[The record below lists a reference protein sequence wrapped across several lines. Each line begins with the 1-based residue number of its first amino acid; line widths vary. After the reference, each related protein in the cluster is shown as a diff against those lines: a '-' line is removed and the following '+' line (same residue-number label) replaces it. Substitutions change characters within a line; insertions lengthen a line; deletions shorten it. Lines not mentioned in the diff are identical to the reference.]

1 MADSSQ
7 EKRKKR
13 IRYILCGLAE
23 PDEPINHFRLVAG
36 SKISLETDHQ
46 ALRVVLPD
54 DLVLDKCCCDSYSTT
69 TDTRTLH
76 ELGATPIVR
85 ISGRWI
91 AMPNLWP
98 AYQPHQWYLI
108 LQKQHIYGTLSPQ
121 GYLPVEQYKAYM
133 KEKVGN

>member
-7 EKRKKR
+7 GKRGKC

-23 PDEPINHFRLVAG
+23 PNEPINHFRLVAG
-36 SKISLETDHQ
+36 SKICSETDHQ

-54 DLVLDKCCCDSYSTT
+54 DLVLNKCCCDSYSTT
-69 TDTRTLH
+69 TDTRPLQ

-85 ISGRWI
+85 INGKWI

-98 AYQPHQWYLI
+98 AYQPHQWYLV
-108 LQKQHIYGTLSPQ
+108 LQKQQIYGTLSRR
-121 GYLPVEQYKAYM
+121 GYLPVEQYRVYM
-133 KEKVGN
+133 KEKAGD